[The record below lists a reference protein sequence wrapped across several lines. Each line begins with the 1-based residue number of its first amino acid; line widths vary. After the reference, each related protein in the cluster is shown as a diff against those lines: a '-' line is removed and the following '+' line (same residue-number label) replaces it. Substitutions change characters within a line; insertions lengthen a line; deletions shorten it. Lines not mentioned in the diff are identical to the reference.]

1 MKKNAA
7 ILLLCLLLAACG
19 KPDITLPEGYYSGG
33 PAEEQSQEAEP
44 AFYVEKEEYSMGDE
58 YFLCR
63 RDAGGTATRLFSLGL
78 EAVPFLVEDG
88 RIYYTDGD
96 TLVSTDLEGQDRRTF
111 FDDQTEEQYSFNRVL
126 KIEDGWISCSGTK
139 WAEITDDPAALPG
152 PHRVK
157 AITRVKTD
165 FSEFYEVEALE

>member
-1 MKKNAA
+1 
-7 ILLLCLLLAACG
+7 
-19 KPDITLPEGYYSGG
+19 
-33 PAEEQSQEAEP
+33 
-44 AFYVEKEEYSMGDE
+44 MGDE

-63 RDAGGTATRLFSLGL
+63 QDAGGTTRLFSLGL

-96 TLVSTDLEGQDRRTF
+96 TLVSTDLEGQDRLTF

-165 FSEFYEVEALE
+165 FSEFYEVEALD